1 MAGSQGSVLVPKVF
15 MMDLQ
20 SLDTYADE
28 EPSGENA
35 GFGGLLR
42 PTSALPRQQRRLPE
56 RILVAAHQA
65 CDIGE
70 LDVAE
75 RLLSVLDG
83 VLAPGGAS
91 PTAHRRVIEGMV
103 AAYERLWH
111 LRRRP

>member
-1 MAGSQGSVLVPKVF
+1 MS
-15 MMDLQ
+15 DLQ
-20 SLDTYADE
+20 PLGMYLDDE
-28 EPSGENA
+28 LSGLGGGLA
-35 GFGGLLR
+35 GLLR

-70 LDVAE
+70 LDVAD

-83 VLAPGGAS
+83 MLAQGGGTSPG
-91 PTAHRRVIEGMV
+91 PHRRVVEGMV

-111 LRRRP
+111 LRRRPAP

>member
-1 MAGSQGSVLVPKVF
+1 MPT
-15 MMDLQ
+15 LQ
-20 SLDTYADE
+20 PLDTCLDDE
-28 EPSGENA
+28 PPGQDT

-83 VLAPGGAS
+83 VLAPRGGAS
-91 PTAHRRVIEGMV
+91 STAQRRIVEGMV

-111 LRRRP
+111 LRRRQTP

>member
-1 MAGSQGSVLVPKVF
+1 MPTPQP
-15 MMDLQ
+15 
-20 SLDTYADE
+20 LDTCLDD
-28 EPSGENA
+28 EPSGEEA
-35 GFGGLLR
+35 GLGGLLR

-83 VLAPGGAS
+83 VLAPRGGDS
-91 PTAHRRVIEGMV
+91 PTAHRRIVEGMV

-111 LRRRP
+111 LRRRQTP

>member
-1 MAGSQGSVLVPKVF
+1 MPTPQP
-15 MMDLQ
+15 
-20 SLDTYADE
+20 LDTCLDD
-28 EPSGENA
+28 EPSGEDA

-42 PTSALPRQQRRLPE
+42 PTSALPHQQRRLPE

-75 RLLSVLDG
+75 RLLSLLDG
-83 VLAPGGAS
+83 VLAPRGGAS
-91 PTAHRRVIEGMV
+91 PTAHRRIVEGMV

-111 LRRRP
+111 LRRRQTS